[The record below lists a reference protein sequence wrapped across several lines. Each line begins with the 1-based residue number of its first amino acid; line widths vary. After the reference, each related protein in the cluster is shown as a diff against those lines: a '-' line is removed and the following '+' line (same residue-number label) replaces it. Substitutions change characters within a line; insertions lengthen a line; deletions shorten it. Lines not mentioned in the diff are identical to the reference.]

1 MLDVSRRT
9 IALAEYTVHSDGEWG
24 EDSRPRIVRDIRVA
38 LEFPFAK
45 PADGRTSKLW
55 LSINISEYHLENMP
69 LVETAPVQDSS
80 SEQTGDVSTSTSA
93 ASSPSSSSTV
103 TPTTPTRQLPPLTL
117 PEYDQSRL
125 SLKDADED
133 PATKHNFSILQRENA
148 TLRAQLARLTTKN
161 TNLASQ
167 VAALSSQNSVLASQM
182 VIVFARLDALNA
194 SPGA

>member
-1 MLDVSRRT
+1 MLDISRRT
-9 IALAEYTVHSDGEWG
+9 IALAEYIVHSDGEWG

-45 PADGRTSKLW
+45 PADGRTSNLW
-55 LSINISEYHLENMP
+55 LSINISEYHLEYMP
-69 LVETAPVQDSS
+69 LIESAPAPGFS
-80 SEQTGDVSTSTSA
+80 SEQAGNVSTSTSA

-103 TPTTPTRQLPPLTL
+103 SPTTPTRQLPPLTL
-117 PEYDQSRL
+117 PEHDQSRL
-125 SLKDADED
+125 SLKDADND
-133 PATKHNFSILQRENA
+133 PATKHDLSILQRENA

-182 VIVFARLDALNA
+182 ATVFARLDALTA
-194 SPGA
+194 STGA

>member
-9 IALAEYTVHSDGEWG
+9 IALAEYTVHSDGERG

-55 LSINISEYHLENMP
+55 LSINISEYHLEYIP
-69 LVETAPVQDSS
+69 LIETAPAHGCS
-80 SEQTGDVSTSTSA
+80 SEQTGNVSAFTSA

-117 PEYDQSRL
+117 PEHDQSRL
-125 SLKDADED
+125 SLIDADVH
-133 PATKHNFSILQRENA
+133 PATKHDFSILQRENA

-161 TNLASQ
+161 TSLASQ
-167 VAALSSQNSVLASQM
+167 VATLSSQNSVLASQM
-182 VIVFARLDALNA
+182 ATVFARLDALTA
-194 SPGA
+194 SSGA